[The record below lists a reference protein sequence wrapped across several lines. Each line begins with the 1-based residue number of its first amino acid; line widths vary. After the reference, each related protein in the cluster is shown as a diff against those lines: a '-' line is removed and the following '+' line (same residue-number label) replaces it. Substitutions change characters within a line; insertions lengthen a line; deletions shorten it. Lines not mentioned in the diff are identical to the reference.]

1 MQNWNYKDM
10 PSILHDKKQ
19 GNAAIEHFTVWEHDF
34 RAIYRDGLEPNKE
47 YVRLMIDGEI
57 MMSDAPME
65 KETNYEAV
73 SEAHGDVLVGGLG
86 IGLILLP
93 MQEKEEVKTITII
106 EQNQNVID
114 IVGSQLPLNDKV
126 KIIHADIFDHNPTRK
141 FDCVYLDIWPDIC
154 TDNADGMKMLIKK
167 YSDYLTDTPYSW
179 CRAWQEK
186 YVLGGDET
194 EIEEE
199 FCYD

>member
-1 MQNWNYKDM
+1 MWNWNYKDM
-10 PSILHDKKQ
+10 PSILQNKKQ

-34 RAIYRDGLEPNKE
+34 RAIYIDGLEANKE

-65 KETNYEAV
+65 KGTNYEAV
-73 SEAHGDVLVGGLG
+73 EEAHGDVLIAGLG

-93 MQEKEEVKTITII
+93 MQEQKEVKTITVI

-114 IVGSQLPLNDKV
+114 IVESQLPLNDKV
-126 KIIHADIFDHNPTRK
+126 RIIHADIFDYNPTQK

-154 TDNADGMKMLIKK
+154 KDNADSMEKLIEKFRQH
-167 YSDYLTDTPYSW
+167 LTDTPYSW
-179 CRAWQEK
+179 CRAWQED
-186 YVLGGDET
+186 YVLGDEP
-194 EIEEE
+194 EMEDE